1 MCDNLSAIDEE
12 TRGIPG
18 TLLFK
23 LRMRREGKW
32 AAIAADMKA
41 RCQMNKPGEQNWL
54 KILQQHGYEGPDRER
69 EHLWEL
75 EKRKFL
81 GAAETVLGE
90 WADERSRQMIDEEYE
105 RVFSELPDKAP
116 IRDELDW
123 IRSHPAMS
131 RKLRQMTDEPVLLTA
146 DDLTRSPNGPCPS
159 KSAANRLQNWANNP
173 EGFEKLLLSEDK
185 KKSED
190 QSGNGNQAGAVKD
203 LGIGDIDAMLASMG
217 G

>member
-1 MCDNLSAIDEE
+1 MLSEIEDE
-12 TRGIPG
+12 TRGVPG

-23 LRMRREGKW
+23 LRMQREGKW
-32 AAIAADMKA
+32 PAIKADLEK
-41 RCQMNKPGEQNWL
+41 RCLVGGFGEASWMQ
-54 KILQQHGYEGPDRER
+54 IFRDHGYAGPAVER

-81 GAAETVLGE
+81 GAAESVLGE

-105 RVFSELPDKAP
+105 RVFSQLPDKAQ
-116 IRDELDW
+116 ISDELDW

-131 RKLRQMTDEPVLLTA
+131 RKLRQGNDEPVLLTA
-146 DDLTRSPNGPCPS
+146 NDLQNSPNGPCPS

-173 EGFEKLLLSEDK
+173 EGFEKLLLSEHK

-190 QSGNGNQAGAVKD
+190 QSGSSEKSGAVKD

-217 G
+217 D